1 MEKAERRS
9 RRERRSGVDRRKVQD
24 SIYNGLEKR
33 NNSNRRSGAE
43 RRKDS

>member
-9 RRERRSGVDRRKVQD
+9 RRERRSGIDRRKVQN
-24 SIYNGLEKR
+24 SNYNGLEKR
-33 NNSNRRSGAE
+33 SNSKRRSGTE

>member
-33 NNSNRRSGAE
+33 SNSNRRSGAE

>member
-9 RRERRSGVDRRKVQD
+9 RRERRSGVNRRKVHD
-24 SIYNGLEKR
+24 SNYNGLEKR
-33 NNSNRRSGAE
+33 SNSNRRSGAE

>member
-33 NNSNRRSGAE
+33 SNSNRRYGAE
-43 RRKDS
+43 RRKFS

>member
-33 NNSNRRSGAE
+33 SNSNRRFGAE